1 MCLSG
6 PEPLKHY
13 DFLSKHIYRG
23 AVRKPRLSG
32 PSLHK
37 GFINIL
43 LERESFVLE
52 CLAISLEAENFI
64 WNGAYRPFS
73 REDGRL

>member
-1 MCLSG
+1 M
-6 PEPLKHY
+6 
-13 DFLSKHIYRG
+13 
-23 AVRKPRLSG
+23 RKPRLSG

>member
-1 MCLSG
+1 M
-6 PEPLKHY
+6 
-13 DFLSKHIYRG
+13 
-23 AVRKPRLSG
+23 
-32 PSLHK
+32 HK

-64 WNGAYRPFS
+64 WNGADRPFS